1 MVLSLDVVIKQR
13 NVRQSLN
20 LGITGFFVT
29 GPMNHGVFLLLEKLF
44 AGTSLKVAM
53 DVTIDV

>member
-20 LGITGFFVT
+20 LGITGFFIK
-29 GPMNHGVFLLLEKLF
+29 GPMNHGVFLLLEKFF